1 MRTTSEPVHSLTVFT
16 LSRLLSVSAPSG
28 VSSAA
33 YGFSGVSRGWRG
45 GRLVSV
51 LATALFCIALGGVY
65 GPAHFVPI
73 YKTSHI
79 EEDRHT
85 GLAV

>member
-1 MRTTSEPVHSLTVFT
+1 MNLFIVSPSL
-16 LSRLLSVSAPSG
+16 LSRVCYQCLHLLRFPARRMVFQVFHGA
-28 VSSAA
+28 
-33 YGFSGVSRGWRG
+33 G
-45 GRLVSV
+45 GEALVSV